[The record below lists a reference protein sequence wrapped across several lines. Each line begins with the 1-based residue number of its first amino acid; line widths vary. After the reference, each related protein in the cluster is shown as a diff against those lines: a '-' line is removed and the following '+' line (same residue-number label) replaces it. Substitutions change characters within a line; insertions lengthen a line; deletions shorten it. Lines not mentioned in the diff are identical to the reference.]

1 MLEKLNLDVEVEK
14 AVYKE
19 EKDALSLKLGAL
31 QRRIKELGIPV
42 LIIFEGWDAAGKGTL
57 INDLMI
63 PLDPRSFV
71 VYNAIKPSDDEIN
84 RPLLWRYWTKT
95 PEKGRMV
102 LFDRSYYSD
111 LAHRSKLDKGE
122 LKLLLHQANDFEK
135 VLAQNGTVIIKF
147 FIHIS
152 QKEQKKRFEK
162 LEENPST
169 SWRVTEE
176 DWRENKNYDK
186 IYKTLNHTLEA
197 TDTDCGPWTLVEG
210 HNKDYACLKIYNT
223 LASRLQKE
231 IEKAENAEKPALHP
245 LISAEDD
252 PYRTA
257 VLESVDMDKCMD
269 RETYKEELKKC
280 QKKLR
285 DLEYQIYSRRIP
297 VVIGFEGWDA
307 GGKGGAIKRLCE
319 NLDPRGYRVYPT
331 AAPTSEELAHNW
343 LWRFWKT
350 VPKRGHF
357 SIYDRTWYGRVM
369 VEPIEGFC
377 TADDYRRAFREIN
390 DFEKQ
395 LTDFGAVALK
405 FWMNISKD
413 EQEKRFK
420 ERENDPDKQ
429 WKITDEDWRN
439 REKWDAYVV
448 AVDRMLLKTSTENA
462 PWIVVEGNDKYYA
475 RVKVLKT
482 VIGAIEKKIAE
493 LDG

>member
-19 EKDALSLKLGAL
+19 EKDALSIKLGAL

-63 PLDPRSFV
+63 PLDPRNFV
-71 VYNAIKPSDDEIN
+71 VYNAIKPNDDEIN

-111 LAHRSKLDKGE
+111 LVHRQKLDKDE

-169 SWRVTEE
+169 SWRVTGE

-186 IYKTLNHTLEA
+186 IYKKLNHTLEA

-223 LASRLQKE
+223 LAFRLEKE
-231 IEKAENAEKPALHP
+231 IEKVENAEKPVLQP
-245 LISAEDD
+245 LISAGDD
-252 PYRTA
+252 PYRTP
-257 VLESVDMDKCMD
+257 VLESVDMDKGMD

-475 RVKVLKT
+475 RIKVLKT
-482 VIGAIEKKIAE
+482 VIEAIEKKIAE
-493 LDG
+493 LDA

>member
-1 MLEKLNLDVEVEK
+1 MLEKLNLDIEIEK

-71 VYNAIKPSDDEIN
+71 VYNAIRPNDDEIN

-111 LAHRSKLDKGE
+111 LVHRPKLDKGE
-122 LKLLLHQANDFEK
+122 LKRLLHQANDFEQ

-186 IYKTLNHTLEA
+186 LYKKLNHALEA

-223 LASRLQKE
+223 LAFRLEKE
-231 IEKAENAEKPALHP
+231 IEKVENTEKPVLQP
-245 LISAEDD
+245 LISAGDD
-252 PYRTA
+252 PYRTP
-257 VLESVDMDKCMD
+257 VLESVDMDKSMD
-269 RETYKEELKKC
+269 RETYREELKKC

-297 VVIGFEGWDA
+297 VIIGFEGWDA

-331 AAPTSEELAHNW
+331 AAPTSEELSHNW

-429 WKITDEDWRN
+429 WKITNEDWRN

-475 RVKVLKT
+475 RIKVLKT

-493 LDG
+493 LDA

>member
-19 EKDALSLKLGAL
+19 EKDALSIKLGAL

-63 PLDPRSFV
+63 PLDPRNFV
-71 VYNAIKPSDDEIN
+71 VYNAIKPNDDEIN

-111 LAHRSKLDKGE
+111 LVHRQKLDKDE

-169 SWRVTEE
+169 SWRVTGE

-186 IYKTLNHTLEA
+186 IYKKLNHTLEA

-223 LASRLQKE
+223 LAFRLEKE
-231 IEKAENAEKPALHP
+231 IEKVENAEKPVLQP
-245 LISAEDD
+245 LSSAEDD
-252 PYRTA
+252 PYRTP
-257 VLESVDMDKCMD
+257 VLESVDMDKGMD

-297 VVIGFEGWDA
+297 VIIGFEGWDA

-475 RVKVLKT
+475 RIKVLKT
-482 VIGAIEKKIAE
+482 VIEAIEKKIAE
-493 LDG
+493 LDA